1 MSNVDIPGEV
11 LRLVG
16 SDASW
21 SRDHEGLSDSA
32 WRAGSWYVKQDAAD
46 EHERLRWLGK
56 HFEVP
61 EIGVFA
67 DGWLVLADV
76 GAPSLAAVDPVLAGT
91 VLGTALKS
99 LHALPVVEC
108 PFDSRIPVL
117 LEQARR
123 NVEAGLVDPSDFDDD
138 HRDATPRELL
148 EQLAATAPAD
158 EDLVVAH
165 GDFCPPNL
173 LLRPDG
179 STVWL
184 DAGRLGVSDRH
195 RDLALAHRELEGEAA
210 AAFDTAYGIVGRP
223 ERLYWYRLLD
233 EFF

>member
-1 MSNVDIPGEV
+1 MCGVEIPGDV
-11 LRLVG
+11 LRAVG
-16 SDASW
+16 SDAGW
-21 SRDHEGLSDSA
+21 SRDHEGLSGSA
-32 WRAGSWYVKQDAAD
+32 WRAGSCYVKQDAGD

-61 EIGVFA
+61 EIRAFA

-76 GAPSLAAVDPVLAGT
+76 GAPSLAAVDPVVAGT
-91 VLGTALKS
+91 VMGTALKS

-108 PFDSRIPVL
+108 PFDARISVV

-138 HRDATPRELL
+138 HRDATPLELL
-148 EQLAATAPAD
+148 EQLVATAPSD

-179 STVWL
+179 APVWL
-184 DAGRLGVSDRH
+184 DAGRLGVADRH
-195 RDLALAHRELEGEAA
+195 RDIALAYRELDREAA
-210 AAFDTAYGIVGRP
+210 AAFDSAYGLVPSP
-223 ERLYWYRLLD
+223 EKLYWYRLLD

>member
-1 MSNVDIPGEV
+1 MCGVEIPGDV
-11 LRLVG
+11 VCAVG
-16 SDASW
+16 SDALW
-21 SRDHEGLSDSA
+21 SRDHEGLSGSA
-32 WRAGSWYVKQDAAD
+32 WRAGSCYVKQDAAD
-46 EHERLRWLGK
+46 EHARLRWLGG

-61 EIGVFA
+61 EIKVFA

-76 GAPSLAAVDPVLAGT
+76 GAPSLATVDPVLAGT
-91 VLGTALKS
+91 VMGTALKS
-99 LHALPVVEC
+99 LHALSVAEC

-117 LEQARR
+117 LDQARR

-148 EQLAATAPAD
+148 EQLVATAPAD
-158 EDLVVAH
+158 EDLVVTH

-179 STVWL
+179 APVWL
-184 DAGRLGVSDRH
+184 DAGRLGVADRH
-195 RDLALAHRELEGEAA
+195 RDLALTHRELDGDAA
-210 AAFDTAYGIVGRP
+210 AAFDSAYGLRAQP
-223 ERLYWYRLLD
+223 DRLYWYRLLD